1 MRIILLGPPGAGK
14 GTQAQ
19 RLIAKH
25 GIVQL
30 STGDMLRAAVAA
42 GTPVGL
48 RAKGLMDAGQLVP
61 DEVVVA
67 IIADRIGQSDAKKGF
82 VLDGFP
88 RTVPQAQ
95 ALDRLLAE
103 RGLKLDGV
111 IELKVNE
118 GILLNRIASRVAE
131 MTARGEKVRADDN
144 PDVLKGRLA
153 SYRTQTA
160 PLAGYYA
167 GKGMLKSVDGM
178 APIGDVTAAIDRI
191 LSPAKPAKKAMPAKG
206 KRTAKPA
213 KRRTKRRAKA
223 RKTKGRAKVTKSTR
237 RARAGGSKGRKSAR
251 AAKKSSGQRKSGTK
265 RRLTKAR

>member
-1 MRIILLGPPGAGK
+1 MRLILLGPPGAGK

-19 RLIAKH
+19 RLIVKH

-48 RAKGLMDAGQLVP
+48 RAKTIMERGELVP

-67 IIADRIGQSDAKKGF
+67 IIADRIDQPDAKRGF

-111 IELKVNE
+111 IELKVDE
-118 GILLNRIASRVAE
+118 GILLRRIEKRVAE
-131 MTARGEKVRADDN
+131 MTRSRRESAC
-144 PDVLKGRLA
+144 GRHTGGA
-153 SYRTQTA
+153 QR
-160 PLAGYYA
+160 
-167 GKGMLKSVDGM
+167 
-178 APIGDVTAAIDRI
+178 
-191 LSPAKPAKKAMPAKG
+191 PAVCLPG
-206 KRTAKPA
+206 TD
-213 KRRTKRRAKA
+213 
-223 RKTKGRAKVTKSTR
+223 
-237 RARAGGSKGRKSAR
+237 R
-251 AAKKSSGQRKSGTK
+251 AAG
-265 RRLTKAR
+265 